1 MDPDFVKKI
10 IGDAEQIT
18 GRPADALKPELDE
31 LRAQIPQYL
40 EQDEDVLSY
49 ALFEQIALKFF
60 EYRKNQKYG
69 VDANADKAN
78 GIHTV

>member
-1 MDPDFVKKI
+1 
-10 IGDAEQIT
+10 
-18 GRPADALKPELDE
+18 
-31 LRAQIPQYL
+31 
-40 EQDEDVLSY
+40 LSY